1 MFAHLGRIA
10 ARYRWPI
17 IAAWLVLAGA
27 VTLFAPNIDDVAV
40 NDMRAFLAKEA
51 PSREAVT
58 AVREAFP
65 GRISPSSTVIVVDAG
80 AGGDVTSDTVW
91 SFLQDVDTWLS
102 GDAAPDVIDRV
113 VSPTSADEQ
122 TARALVSED
131 GQVALLVVTFNRSGT
146 ETPTK
151 DALVEIGRRL
161 REAPE
166 GVSTYMTGDA
176 SIIGAYD
183 EATRNSIDST
193 TWITI
198 LLVVVILLLV
208 YRSPVSPFIPL
219 LTIAIAYLISRGIV
233 AFLGDGIM
241 LVSGYTNIFLIVV
254 LFGAGTDYCL
264 FLISRF
270 REEIVTSPRTDLAVQ
285 ETVRTVGET
294 IASSAGTV
302 VVGLSTMA
310 LAELGLFNTTGPSVA
325 IGVVV
330 ALLAGLTFTPALLS
344 LLGRRA
350 FWPRRVREDGSR
362 FWTAWARTITNHPRV
377 ALVVT
382 LAFLLPL
389 ALYGRGLTNDFDLLQ
404 DLPADANARQGFDVL
419 AEHLGPGTMQ
429 PLTVVVQGDTDYAS
443 SAGLTRVSELHTRLA
458 ALPGVSAVRSLTASL
473 EERGT
478 LSVEAQ
484 LTDQA
489 AGVREATA
497 QLRSVAAAAVVNSLF
512 GGAGPA
518 LDPAIMADAQKQL
531 LELFS
536 YLNQL
541 GREVPRAE
549 EDPAHAEA
557 LAALNSVSTTAQ
569 SASTPT
575 LQVFT
580 AIVADLER
588 AATAL
593 ERLRDAFTT
602 EDALMLPDTYVATN
616 EGLRSLRDAYISGD
630 EGSARL
636 QLVLDAGPYTPE
648 AMAAVDEIRELL
660 AVEGPG
666 FVEGSS
672 AIVADLRDG
681 SRRDMVR
688 AVVFVLL
695 GVFLVLVLLLR
706 ALVAPLYLIL
716 TILISYGATLGI
728 VRLVFG
734 GILGVTG
741 VTWWVPIFMF
751 VMLVALGMD
760 YNIFLMGRV
769 KEEVARNTDRA
780 GIRIAVSRTGGI
792 ITSAG
797 IMMAGTFA
805 AMMSASI
812 LGLVQVGF
820 AVAVGVLLD
829 TFVVRTALVPA
840 IALILGRWSWW
851 PRRPQARPGAERQMR
866 PGAELQMRPEAGRQT
881 SPPEADR
888 QTSPPEPGL
897 QTNPPEATLSD

>member
-1 MFAHLGRIA
+1 MFERLGRIA
-10 ARYRWPI
+10 TRYRWLI
-17 IAAWLVLAGA
+17 IASWLVLAAA
-27 VTLFAPNIDDVAV
+27 VTYFAPNIDDVAV
-40 NDMRAFLAKEA
+40 NDTRAFLAAKA
-51 PSREAVT
+51 PSLEAVK
-58 AVREAFP
+58 VVEEAFP
-65 GRISPSSTVIVVDAG
+65 GRISPSSTVIVFDAG
-80 AGGDVTSDTVW
+80 TGNDVRAGASW
-91 SFLQDVDTWLS
+91 SFLQGVDAWLS
-102 GDAAPDVIDRV
+102 SDAAPGVIERV
-113 VSPTSADEQ
+113 VSPVSADEQ

-131 GQVALLVVTFNRSGT
+131 RQVALVVVTFNRSGT
-146 ETPTK
+146 EDPTK
-151 DALVEIGRRL
+151 EALAEIGKRL
-161 REAPE
+161 DAAPE

-208 YRSPVSPFIPL
+208 YRSPVSPLIPL

-270 REEIVTSPRTDLAVQ
+270 REEITKSPDSDVAVQ
-285 ETVRTVGET
+285 RTVRTVGET

-350 FWPRRVREDGSR
+350 FWPRRVRDDDGHR
-362 FWTAWARTITNHPRV
+362 FWTAWARTVTNHPRA
-377 ALVVT
+377 ALVAT
-382 LAFLLPL
+382 LVVLLPL
-389 ALYGRGLTNDFDLLQ
+389 ALYGRGLASDFDLLQ
-404 DLPADANARQGFDVL
+404 DLPADANAHQGFDVL
-419 AEHLGPGTMQ
+419 AEHLGAGTMQ
-429 PLTVVVQGDTDYAS
+429 PLTVVAQGDMDYATS
-443 SAGLTRVSELHTRLA
+443 SGLTRTRELQAGLA
-458 ALPGVSAVRSLTASL
+458 AVDGVASVRSLIGSL
-473 EERGT
+473 EDQGT
-478 LSVEAQ
+478 LSVKGQ
-484 LTDQA
+484 LADQA
-489 AGVREATA
+489 SGVREALA
-497 QLRSVAAAAVVNSLF
+497 QLRSAAAAAALGSLF
-512 GGAGPA
+512 GGGDST
-518 LDPAIMADAQKQL
+518 LDPTMLAEAQQEL
-531 LELFS
+531 LRLLS
-536 YLNQL
+536 YLQQL
-541 GREVPRAE
+541 GREVPRAAQS
-549 EDPAHAEA
+549 PAYADA
-557 LAALNSVSTTAQ
+557 LTALQSVAATAQ
-569 SASTPT
+569 GASAPS
-575 LQVFT
+575 LQVFSSL
-580 AIVADLER
+580 VADLER
-588 AATAL
+588 LAVAL
-593 ERLRDAFTT
+593 DHLGSEFETQDQ
-602 EDALMLPDTYVATN
+602 LMLPDTYVATN
-616 EGLRSLRDAYISGD
+616 DGLRALRDAYISADG
-630 EGSARL
+630 GSARL
-636 QLVLDAGPYTPE
+636 QVVLDAGPYAPE
-648 AMAAVDEIRELL
+648 ALTTVDEIRDLL
-660 AVEGPG
+660 AKEGPG
-666 FVEGSS
+666 VVEGSS

-681 SRRDMVR
+681 SRRDMIR

-695 GVFLVLVLLLR
+695 GVFVVLVLLLR

-769 KEEVARNTDRA
+769 KEEVARSTDKI
-780 GIRIAVSRTGGI
+780 GIQMAVSRTGGI

-797 IMMAGTFA
+797 IIMAGTFA

-851 PRRPQARPGAERQMR
+851 PRRPQAPT
-866 PGAELQMRPEAGRQT
+866 PK
-881 SPPEADR
+881 
-888 QTSPPEPGL
+888 EPHSG
-897 QTNPPEATLSD
+897 

>member
-1 MFAHLGRIA
+1 MFTRLGGLT

-17 IAAWLVLAGA
+17 VVGWLVLAGA
-27 VTLFAPNIDDVAV
+27 ITLFAPNIDDVAV

-51 PSREAVT
+51 PSLEAVT
-58 AVREAFP
+58 VVREAFP
-65 GRISPSSTVIVVDAG
+65 GRISPSSTVIVVDVG
-80 AGGDVTSDTVW
+80 AGNDVRTGASW

-102 GDAAPDVIDRV
+102 GDAAPDVIERV
-113 VSPTSADEQ
+113 VSPTSTDEQ

-131 GQVALLVVTFNRSGT
+131 GQVALLVVTFNSSGT

-161 REAPE
+161 RTAPE
-166 GVSTYMTGDA
+166 GVSTYMTGEA

-270 REEIVTSPRTDLAVQ
+270 REEIVASPQTDLAVQ
-285 ETVRTVGET
+285 ETVLTVGET

-350 FWPRRVREDGSR
+350 FWPRRVREDDGSR

-404 DLPADANARQGFDVL
+404 DLPEDASARQGFDVL

-429 PLTVVVQGDTDYAS
+429 PLTVVVQGDTDYAA

-458 ALPGVSAVRSLTASL
+458 ALPGVSAVRSLTGSL

-484 LTDQA
+484 LADQA
-489 AGVREATA
+489 AGVREATV
-497 QLRSVAAAAVVNSLF
+497 QLQSAAAAAAVNSVF

-518 LDPAIMADAQKQL
+518 LDPAIMSDAQKQL

-541 GREVPRAE
+541 GREVPRAAQ
-549 EDPAHAEA
+549 DPAHAEA
-557 LAALNSVSTTAQ
+557 LAALNSVAATAQ
-569 SASTPT
+569 SASTPD

-588 AATAL
+588 AAAAL
-593 ERLRDAFTT
+593 EHLRDAFAT

-616 EGLRSLRDAYISGD
+616 EGLLSLRDAYLSGD
-630 EGSARL
+630 ERSARL

-660 AVEGPG
+660 AAEGPG

-769 KEEVARNTDRA
+769 KEEVARNTDRT

-797 IMMAGTFA
+797 IIMAGTFA
-805 AMMSASI
+805 AMMSARI

-851 PRRPQARPGAERQMR
+851 PRRAQARPQADRHTSPQTS
-866 PGAELQMRPEAGRQT
+866 PQT
-881 SPPEADR
+881 SPPE
-888 QTSPPEPGL
+888 T
-897 QTNPPEATLSD
+897 TLSD